1 MSLNAVKTNS
11 ARVGTC
17 PHGLPL
23 GACPICNGMGGGG
36 GAKKAD
42 FSAKPGEMSWAQCAA
57 IGAFL
62 KAQKQAQMTRQQDAI
77 NFAQKAQA
85 FQNALMNNSQK
96 LANIAQ
102 FFTQNT
108 PAIIAKPMN
117 FVLNTVLGGIM
128 RTIANIPMAIANT
141 IQNVQQKLADISDKL
156 TAMMGELKAAID
168 KKISEAFKDFKKK
181 IKSLFKIFQ
190 PLDADN
196 DDKQIDETKKAFEL
210 RTFIH
215 DLYKK
220 LSLQDDD
227 KEITSPALV
236 AHEARTTAPSLKE
249 GRGEVENR

>member
-1 MSLNAVKTNS
+1 MSLNAVKTNN

-23 GACPICNGMGGGG
+23 GACPICNGMGGG

-62 KAQKQAQMTRQQDAI
+62 KAQKQAQMTRQQDAV

-85 FQNALMNNSQK
+85 FQNALMNSSQK

-102 FFTQNT
+102 FFAQNT
-108 PAIIAKPMN
+108 PAIVAKPIN
-117 FVLNTVLGGIM
+117 FVLNTVLGGMI
-128 RTIANIPMAIANT
+128 RAIANMPAAIVNT
-141 IQNVQQKLADISDKL
+141 IQNIQQKLADISDKL

-168 KKISEAFKDFKKK
+168 KKISEAFKDLKKK

-196 DDKQIDETKKAFEL
+196 DDKQVDETKKAFEL

-220 LSLQDDD
+220 
-227 KEITSPALV
+227 ITKNKKDL
-236 AHEARTTAPSLKE
+236 E
-249 GRGEVENR
+249 ENGD